1 MFLPGWSIWCILLT
15 LRLTACVL
23 ETSEY
28 DSHEVICSQGLSECT
43 MRDEMFLTEAENTVD
58 VLDLKPNFKLCC
70 KNTTTCTL
78 CLEIDT
84 ELYIKPEKTTEDE
97 GYSGSDEEDY
107 SEEMRSPKASVTVCY
122 YTAATMPICK
132 KVEFTVNHAAL
143 TQQNLA
149 KVSFVITKPEG
160 FHFGNQVFVYPSKSI
175 LPRCE
180 AVAPSLEEVCSQQ
193 LRRRVPKCL
202 VPTVTTVINQEMNQ
216 VKLQFEGRKTT
227 LPSVCV
233 QYEQDGICQSWNTTT
248 IPLYSVAPCLCLQV
262 WDEDDQRSAR
272 SVHCPFNNTD
282 FQHIFQ
288 KNPRQNVSVSVILR
302 EVRSLGTMLFW
313 NLSAPCRLQGDVWV
327 CYGGNSCRQKNTV
340 SQQQINGTWR
350 QNSKGHWE
358 NAGVFENIEPQRS
371 PCVMVKIK
379 GMEHEMGP
387 FCPKDTGREHWSLL
401 VVGVVLLVC
410 LTVLMFYFLHDFVKK
425 WVWSWRHGGFV
436 KLGRK
441 GHVVLLS
448 PPDVDDGV
456 SESVRQLWSLLCDQG
471 FSVSV
476 DMWSRKEQCSLGPLP
491 WLHSQLLKI
500 NSLGGRALLVLNCK
514 ALERTE
520 EWTHSSKDAMETK
533 GEEKLPAHQRSP
545 YHDMFTASLFLIQA
559 DKQLGKAGERFVLVK
574 FDSHTKQTHSSDRSL
589 PELLQGLPLFQFPSQ
604 TQSLLAEL
612 TVVPAERTS
621 GEKTWTT

>member
-28 DSHEVICSQGLSECT
+28 DSNEVICSQGLSECT
-43 MRDEMFLTEAENTVD
+43 MRDEMFLMAAENTAD

-84 ELYIKPEKTTEDE
+84 ELYIQPEKSAEDE
-97 GYSGSDEEDY
+97 GHSGSDEEDY
-107 SEEMRSPKASVTVCY
+107 SEETMSPKASVTVCY
-122 YTAATMPICK
+122 STAATMPTCK
-132 KVEFTVNHAAL
+132 KVEFTVNHATL
-143 TQQNLA
+143 TQQKLA
-149 KVSFVITKPEG
+149 KVSFVITKPGG
-160 FHFGNQVFVYPSKSI
+160 FHFGNQVSVYPSKSTH
-175 LPRCE
+175 LRRE
-180 AVAPSLEEVCSQQ
+180 AVAPPLEEVCSQE
-193 LRRRVPKCL
+193 LRKRVPKCL
-202 VPTVTTVINQEMNQ
+202 VPTVRTVINHKMNQ
-216 VKLQFEGRKTT
+216 VELQFEGRNVT
-227 LPSVCV
+227 LPSVCI
-233 QYEQDGICQSWNTTT
+233 QYERNGNCQSWNTRT

-272 SVHCPFNNTD
+272 SVHCPFKNTD
-282 FQHIFQ
+282 FQHIIQ
-288 KNPRQNVSVSVILR
+288 KNMQANVFVSVSVISR
-302 EVRSLGTMLFW
+302 DVRSLDTMLFW
-313 NLSAPCRLQGDVWV
+313 NLSAPCRLEGDVWV
-327 CYGGNSCRQKNTV
+327 CYEGKSCKQKNTV
-340 SQQQINGTWR
+340 SQQLVNGTWK

-358 NAGVFENIEPQRS
+358 NVGVFENIKPQRS
-371 PCVMVKIK
+371 PCVMVKIN
-379 GMEHEMGP
+379 GMRQEIGP
-387 FCPKDTGREHWSLL
+387 FCPKDTGRGRWSLL

-410 LTVLMFYFLHDFVKK
+410 LTALMFYFLNDFVKK
-425 WVWSWRHGGFV
+425 WVWSWRHGVFV

-456 SESVRQLWSLLCDQG
+456 SESVRQLWSLLCNQG
-471 FSVSV
+471 FTVSV

-520 EWTHSSKDAMETK
+520 EWTRFSKDAIEMKE
-533 GEEKLPAHQRSP
+533 GEKLPPQQPSP

-574 FDSHTKQTHSSDRSL
+574 FDSHTSSDRNL
-589 PELLQGLPLFQFPSQ
+589 PELLQGLPLFQLPSQ

-612 TVVPAERTS
+612 TVVPDERTS
-621 GEKTWTT
+621 CEKTWTT